1 MRPAH
6 LHTTHEQL
14 GSMYITVSQH
24 LVAGQHAK
32 KLSNYQLAK
41 LRQLFQ
47 LFDVKDD
54 GVISEEE
61 FWAISSRMATA
72 AKAPGLS
79 ASGKNECLTLKV
91 AE

>member
-1 MRPAH
+1 MTLNCRSS
-6 LHTTHEQL
+6 THHKQL
-14 GSMYITVSQH
+14 DLIDITFSQH
-24 LVAGQHAK
+24 WVAGQHAK

-61 FWAISSRMATA
+61 FWSISSRMATA
-72 AKAPGLS
+72 AKAPGVT
-79 ASGKNECLTLKV
+79 ASGKNV
-91 AE
+91 